1 MRNRTNIAERFD
13 KYHVDKYHVTEE
25 SPAIRPGKP
34 TIMRSDMDVRMIT
47 LFIVFSGDG
56 VWICLPAIGDALGAA
71 GCPNC
76 CAASLIVLP
85 YPYRMAVA

>member
-34 TIMRSDMDVRMIT
+34 TIMRSDMYVRMIT
-47 LFIVFSGDG
+47 LFI
-56 VWICLPAIGDALGAA
+56 A
-71 GCPNC
+71 GETRRPG
-76 CAASLIVLP
+76 
-85 YPYRMAVA
+85 